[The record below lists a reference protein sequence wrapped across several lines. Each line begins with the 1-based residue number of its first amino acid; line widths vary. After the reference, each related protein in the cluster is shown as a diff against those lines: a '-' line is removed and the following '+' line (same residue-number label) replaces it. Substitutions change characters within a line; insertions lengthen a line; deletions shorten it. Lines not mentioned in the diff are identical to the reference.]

1 MKNASEPNRRRGQLA
16 TALVALLL
24 PLTASAT
31 ANELSAKEIG
41 AAQKLYTVK
50 CAKCHKFYDPKA
62 YEQGEWDSWMRKMQK
77 KSKLKPEQF
86 ELLSRYI
93 DNNLRSDKKVEPK
106 AK

>member
-1 MKNASEPNRRRGQLA
+1 MNWRFLA
-16 TALVALLL
+16 IISVFVLGGSHAR
-24 PLTASAT
+24 AT
-31 ANELSAKEIG
+31 ILSPKEITD
-41 AAQKLYTVK
+41 AKKLYTGR
-50 CAKCHKFYDPKA
+50 CARCHKFYDPAA
-62 YEQGEWDSWMRKMQK
+62 YDDAEWSSWMLKMKK